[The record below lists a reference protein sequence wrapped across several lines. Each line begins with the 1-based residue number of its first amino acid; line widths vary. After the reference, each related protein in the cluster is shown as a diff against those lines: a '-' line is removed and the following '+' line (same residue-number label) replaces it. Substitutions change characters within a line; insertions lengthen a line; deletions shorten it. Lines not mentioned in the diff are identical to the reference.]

1 MWSLASITK
10 KALFSFKG
18 DPSGLVTS
26 TCIPS
31 IKLKESVEFIVKF
44 MIENLKFQKGFLN

>member
-1 MWSLASITK
+1 MLPLVSITK
-10 KALFSFKG
+10 KELFSFRG

-31 IKLKESVEFIVKF
+31 IKLKESVEFIVK
-44 MIENLKFQKGFLN
+44 IYD